1 MQNIPNKILLV
12 PQEKELTGNG
22 GGSGLKGL
30 LVASAINTGNLIV
43 TEIGNGRYVNGEQ
56 INPIDNFEY
65 TDGSS
70 VTTLS
75 WSVNASASKGD
86 VIIQGDLYDRY
97 LETGN
102 TGQVLKSLGTN
113 GGIYWDTLPT
123 TTGTVTKVDAGTGM
137 VSNPSTGIINTGDVA
152 INYTG
157 ANNAILS
164 ATAGNIESTDTIWFS
179 AADSG
184 NIEKGLVSDLISKVT
199 GYTAGTGLLLNGN
212 VFSIDI
218 PLSVANGG
226 TNLTDIST
234 LENVNIDFASDGTGV
249 LPISHGG
256 SNNSSIAINSIF
268 HSGPTSNLGTGEY
281 TIIETTDANNNYVLT
296 SNGAGAAPSWKLAPS
311 SNVSIGTSGVSTG
324 LDDAIISETSLT
336 GSVLITSN
344 AYNGGNS
351 VGHVPSGGTNA
362 LVYLDGTGNW
372 SVPAGSGGGGGGGA
386 VDSVVTTNGSYID
399 LTPTTA
405 ATGAVTITADLSTTG
420 TKDSSTFLRSDNTW
434 ATPAGSMSGTYL
446 DIPLFTQNASPSQV
460 LGVSAMRQ
468 DALTTT
474 GGPKY
479 MAIDGCYNTKPWDD
493 NESGVLK
500 IWAPPLTPTY
510 EDTSV
515 LSLYQ
520 GNAYSAEGSVT
531 EATFIAFFSN
541 ASSVTSSGATNGR
554 IKAMSPTT
562 VGFAQGSDYRLKQ
575 NIKDYKEGLHNISN
589 LRPVTYQ
596 MKSHPEH
603 TVRGFIA
610 HEVQEYI
617 PSAVHGVKDGI
628 DENGKAIIQDFCREE
643 LITDMVSTIK
653 QLKDEVDSLKAEIKS
668 LK

>member
-1 MQNIPNKILLV
+1 
-12 PQEKELTGNG
+12 
-22 GGSGLKGL
+22 
-30 LVASAINTGNLIV
+30 
-43 TEIGNGRYVNGEQ
+43 
-56 INPIDNFEY
+56 
-65 TDGSS
+65 
-70 VTTLS
+70 
-75 WSVNASASKGD
+75 
-86 VIIQGDLYDRY
+86 
-97 LETGN
+97 
-102 TGQVLKSLGTN
+102 
-113 GGIYWDTLPT
+113 
-123 TTGTVTKVDAGTGM
+123 M

-164 ATAGNIESTDTIWFS
+164 ATAGNIESTDTIWFNS
-179 AADSG
+179 TENA
-184 NIEKGLVSDLISKVT
+184 NEIRKGLVSDLISKVT
-199 GYTAGTGLLLNGN
+199 GYTAGTGLLLSTGN
-212 VFSIDI
+212 VFEIDI
-218 PLSVANGG
+218 PLAVANGG

-256 SNNSSIAINSIF
+256 SNNSSIANNSIF

-399 LTPTTA
+399 LTPTAA

-468 DALTTT
+468 DNLTTS

-500 IWAPPLTPTY
+500 VWAPPLTGTGSTY
-510 EDTSV
+510 VDTSV

-520 GNAYSAEGSVT
+520 GNAYSQEGLGT
-531 EATFIAFFSN
+531 DATFIAFFAN
-541 ASSVTSSGATNGR
+541 ATSSTLPGTTNGR

-562 VGFAQGSDYRLKQ
+562 VGFAPTSDYRLKQ

-643 LITDMVSTIK
+643 LITDMVSAIK